1 MASHIVFAL
10 AIGAPALQALLM
22 GLIGYNYAKN
32 RPGGM
37 EKFHASGFTWWLIT
51 LGVVIAG
58 TVVFA
63 PGLVSGNPI
72 AGHTWSVPRFV
83 IVVAIGLAVALAIEV
98 GFELWRIRTG
108 NRVAAKSQERYDDAL
123 PPYMRKPRIELVVLL
138 LVAVL
143 EETVYRGVVLT
154 ALMDYGLSKPAAAG
168 IAAVSFGLA
177 HWWFGFVQIWLK
189 SILGG
194 VLAAVA
200 FAAGWPAAAVVH
212 ILLNAILISIARRDA
227 VAAQPEREVATV

>member
-1 MASHIVFAL
+1 MASNIVFAI
-10 AIGAPALQALLM
+10 AIGAPLLQALLM
-22 GLIGYNYAKN
+22 GVIGYSYAKN

-37 EKFHASGFTWWLIT
+37 ERFHQSGFTWWLVT
-51 LGVVIAG
+51 LGVVIVAALLA
-58 TVVFA
+58 A
-63 PGLVSGNPI
+63 PGLLDMAPI
-72 AGHTWSVPRFV
+72 AGHTWTSQRFV
-83 IVVAIGLAVALAIEV
+83 VAVLIGLGAALAIEL
-98 GFELWRIRTG
+98 GFEAWSVRTG
-108 NRVAAKSQERYDDAL
+108 NRRAAASQERYNDAL
-123 PPYMRKPRIELVVLL
+123 PPFMRPRRIELVVLL

-154 ALMDYGLSKPAAAG
+154 ALMDFGLEKPVAAG

-189 SILGG
+189 SFLGG

-212 ILLNAILISIARRDA
+212 VLLNAILISIARRA
-227 VAAQPEREVATV
+227 SARPQPEKVAASV